1 MCSISGERPLDG
13 VNSCHIT
20 SIMDQWNGSQRV
32 FVVKIFRKNGGRF
45 TKQQF
50 GLFCTRRVPTSYQ
63 RREFAVRSFISDSSS
78 VSFSRTNPVS
88 KVFWTLDLLPV
99 SKGPNREIWT
109 PSILQ
114 STRAPHNLPPFL
126 VKCFYDTSLFNWSIL
141 NMAMMI
147 VKLFPGELPTKHGC
161 QYTFK
166 ISRFLA
172 IISYKTNSL
181 SITNQTTSR

>member
-1 MCSISGERPLDG
+1 MKYRVTQKKKKRELLQYLVTSMCSISGERPLDG
-13 VNSCHIT
+13 VNSCHIM

-63 RREFAVRSFISDSSS
+63 RRKFAVRSFISDSSS
-78 VSFSRTNPVS
+78 VSFSRINPVS

-126 VKCFYDTSLFNWSIL
+126 VKCFYDKSSLWTVQLIHFEYGNDDREVISGSAANRAW
-141 NMAMMI
+141 
-147 VKLFPGELPTKHGC
+147 LPVH
-161 QYTFK
+161 
-166 ISRFLA
+166 I
-172 IISYKTNSL
+172 
-181 SITNQTTSR
+181 